1 MSVNENFNKWISQY
15 LGTSK
20 DISPSKVEV
29 IKRIMVYDDVII
41 RKIYESLI
49 SGERDEK
56 INDIL
61 S

>member
-15 LGTSK
+15 LITSK
-20 DISPSKVEV
+20 DVSPSKIEV
-29 IKRIMVYDDVII
+29 IKRIMAYDDVKI